1 MRLEPGLVLQ
11 DALLNAFVTFFVTI
25 DPPGLMGIFLALTTG
40 MTSKQRRQ
48 TALRGTLI
56 GIIILLGF
64 MLVGGIILETLGIS
78 MSAFRIAGGLLLF
91 YIAFEM
97 VFEMRAERKEEAA
110 EKIISHS
117 ELQSMAVFPLA
128 IPLIAGPGAISAAIL
143 LADDFSWPTDR
154 LALMGVLIAVGIIVY
169 LALLLADRVS
179 RFISETVQI
188 IMTRLLG
195 IILAALSVQFVID
208 GVLALWP

>member
-1 MRLEPGLVLQ
+1 MCLRLETALQ

-154 LALMGVLIAVGIIVY
+154 LALMGVLIAVGLIVY

-208 GVLALWP
+208 GVLALWR

>member
-1 MRLEPGLVLQ
+1 MVLQ

-40 MTSKQRRQ
+40 MTSQQRRQ

-97 VFEMRAERKEEAA
+97 VFEMRAERKEETA
-110 EKIISHS
+110 EKIARLHRNRCDSIISS
-117 ELQSMAVFPLA
+117 SAVERQCELLVDALA
-128 IPLIAGPGAISAAIL
+128 MML
-143 LADDFSWPTDR
+143 R
-154 LALMGVLIAVGIIVY
+154 
-169 LALLLADRVS
+169 
-179 RFISETVQI
+179 
-188 IMTRLLG
+188 
-195 IILAALSVQFVID
+195 
-208 GVLALWP
+208 